1 MLEMIDIGVENAVA
15 YRFGGKITEE
25 EMTAVLAVFKERIEK
40 GEKLNEVININPKL
54 FPPVVSQ
61 MVAIG
66 EETGELVNI
75 LAELAEFYEDEVD
88 QIMENLPAIIE
99 PVLILVLGLGVGGV
113 AVAVIMPMYSLTTA
127 I

>member
-1 MLEMIDIGVENAVA
+1 MIIRTFEITANVLGNLH
-15 YRFGGKITEE
+15 YRASLKKMAEKIKKGGK
-25 EMTAVLAVFKERIEK
+25 LH
-40 GEKLNEVININPKL
+40 EVIKVNPKL
-54 FPPVVSQ
+54 FPPVVTQ

-66 EETGELVNI
+66 EETGELDNI

-113 AVAVIMPMYSLTTA
+113 AVAIIMPMYSITTA